1 MKRFIRFDGSINQI
15 SLQIWLRKWPI
26 RTVFVELRCTYKYSS
41 TYFQPFSQRYIAGF
55 SENKVRK
62 EHLRPQVVYVSV
74 LNSIGWEL
82 DKQKISRAE
91 KAEQKLRTLY
101 TSYTPS
107 YSHQHLSCLTTQRRL
122 HTSHV
127 MLKSRSGVVRD
138 CRNLQ
143 PFAKLSR

>member
-1 MKRFIRFDGSINQI
+1 MTATATATATRTRRNKIFHEQRKSSAHALNNLYISVPSAKYQHMQSPKSACLRTGKPTTSCLCSCFKLNRVRTGQTRF
-15 SLQIWLRKWPI
+15 
-26 RTVFVELRCTYKYSS
+26 
-41 TYFQPFSQRYIAGF
+41 
-55 SENKVRK
+55 
-62 EHLRPQVVYVSV
+62 H
-74 LNSIGWEL
+74 
-82 DKQKISRAE
+82 
-91 KAEQKLRTLY
+91 EQKKQSKSSARVLKTLY

>member
-1 MKRFIRFDGSINQI
+1 MTATATATATRTRRNKIFHKQRKSSAHAFDNLYI
-15 SLQIWLRKWPI
+15 SAPSEKYQHIQSPKSAWSDNRK
-26 RTVFVELRCTYKYSS
+26 TDHEL
-41 TYFQPFSQRYIAGF
+41 F
-55 SENKVRK
+55 
-62 EHLRPQVVYVSV
+62 VSV

-91 KAEQKLRTLY
+91 KAEPKFRTCVKNLY

-138 CRNLQ
+138 CTNLQ
-143 PFAKLSR
+143 PCAKLSR